1 MAKIT
6 SRNNDFLKAHRNTTS
21 PKVYSLLIELINDD
35 REDLANEVIKIDYLV
50 DYFNTCIKKRDR
62 REGKET
68 LERINARL
76 SKLKEEEI
84 DTSHFENLCENI
96 LKNNK
101 FKL

>member
-6 SRNNDFLKAHRNTTS
+6 SRNNDFLKTHRNTTS
-21 PKVYSLLIELINDD
+21 PKVYSLLIELINND

-68 LERINARL
+68 LERINTRL
-76 SKLKEEEI
+76 SKLKKEKI
-84 DTSHFENLCENI
+84 DTSHFENLCESI

>member
-6 SRNNDFLKAHRNTTS
+6 SRNSDFLKTHRNSTS
-21 PKVYSLLIELINDD
+21 PKVYQLLIDLVNDN

-50 DYFNTCIKKRDR
+50 DYFNTCIKKRDK

-76 SKLKEEEI
+76 SKIKKEGV
-84 DTSHFENLCENI
+84 DVSHFEYLCENI

-101 FKL
+101 IKL